1 MKKQAALF
9 LISLL
14 FLAFPAGV
22 TLAQETLENPESAT
36 ENISSESSS
45 TTVYFFHSITCPHCR
60 AEQSFLDSMQE
71 KYPELTIKRYEVSE
85 VENVV
90 LLKTFLE
97 KHNIQNMLGSVP
109 VTFIGEQYIL
119 GFDTGKTTGRD
130 IEQAIRVLLGYETEV
145 RTEKF
150 FDVPL
155 FGRIYQ
161 SDFSLPVLAI
171 LLGFLDGFNV
181 CSLGALMLII
191 GMTLKLQRRKTIILL
206 GGTFILTTALVY
218 GGLIVLWYK
227 IFEQLTQYL
236 DYVKLF
242 ITILAFGGGIYF
254 LKEYFRMRK
263 QGALCE
269 LQESKLINRLMEK
282 TGKAL
287 QDNTKLLGLI
297 GIVLVFAAVVAIV
310 EFPCSAATPLIF
322 AGILA
327 DSGLSTLAYLL
338 HIGLFIIFYML
349 DEILIFAI
357 AAYRLKLWMTSGT
370 FTKYAVLAEALILIV
385 IGGIYL
391 NATLNF
397 VDPILTFLGF

>member
-1 MKKQAALF
+1 MKKQAVLF
-9 LISLL
+9 LASLL
-14 FLAFPAGV
+14 FLAFPVGI
-22 TLAQETLENPESAT
+22 TFAQENLTSAEGTIQTVSTEST
-36 ENISSESSS
+36 S

-60 AEQSFLDSMQE
+60 AEQSFLNTMQE

-90 LLKTFLE
+90 LLKVFLK
-97 KHNIQNMLGSVP
+97 KHNIENMLGSVP
-109 VTFIGEQYIL
+109 LTFIGEQYIL
-119 GFDTGKTTGRD
+119 GYNDDKSTGRD
-130 IEQAIRVLLGYETEV
+130 IEHAIRVLLGYESDV

-150 FDVPL
+150 FDVPF

-161 SDFSLPVLAI
+161 SDFSLPILAV

-242 ITILAFGGGIYF
+242 ITVFAFGGGLYF

-263 QGALCE
+263 QGAVCE

-297 GIVLVFAAVVAIV
+297 GIVLLFAAVVAIV

-327 DSGLSTLAYLL
+327 DSGLSTLAYLT

-370 FTKYAVLAEALILIV
+370 FTKYAVLAEALILII

-391 NATLNF
+391 NATFNF
-397 VDPILTFLGF
+397 ADPILTFFGF

>member
-1 MKKQAALF
+1 
-9 LISLL
+9 
-14 FLAFPAGV
+14 
-22 TLAQETLENPESAT
+22 
-36 ENISSESSS
+36 
-45 TTVYFFHSITCPHCR
+45 
-60 AEQSFLDSMQE
+60 
-71 KYPELTIKRYEVSE
+71 
-85 VENVV
+85 
-90 LLKTFLE
+90 
-97 KHNIQNMLGSVP
+97 
-109 VTFIGEQYIL
+109 
-119 GFDTGKTTGRD
+119 
-130 IEQAIRVLLGYETEV
+130 V

-150 FDVPL
+150 FDVPF

-161 SDFSLPVLAI
+161 SDFSLPILAV

-242 ITILAFGGGIYF
+242 ITVFAFGGGLYF

-263 QGALCE
+263 QGAVCE

-297 GIVLVFAAVVAIV
+297 GIVLLFAAVVAIV

-327 DSGLSTLAYLL
+327 DSGLSTLAYLT

-370 FTKYAVLAEALILIV
+370 FTKYAVLAEALILII

-391 NATLNF
+391 NATFNF
-397 VDPILTFLGF
+397 ADPILTFFGF